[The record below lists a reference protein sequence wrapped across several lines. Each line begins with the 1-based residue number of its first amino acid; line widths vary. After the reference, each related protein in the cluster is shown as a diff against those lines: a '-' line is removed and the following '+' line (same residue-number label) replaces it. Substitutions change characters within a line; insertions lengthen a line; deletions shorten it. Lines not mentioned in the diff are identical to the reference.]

1 MKLRDKI
8 NQAKRRNSVTF
19 ISSSNV
25 NLNLSNS
32 SNAKISN
39 KKYSVSPRKD
49 LSDNCSSSIRIEKKK
64 NNNNYNKINL
74 DKFKKRDPIK
84 HKTVKDVDRN
94 KYLFY
99 QPFQMNMPEMKKTST
114 RKSSVEFMESKTKK
128 FFERY
133 NIEDKGKLILSNKYN
148 NYIVEPF
155 YGSSMNKL
163 ENNIK
168 NVLNNMRLQFE
179 KQNEV
184 NETEINDINFT
195 ENIKNKFSTNT
206 NLNKFTFKKKN
217 ISSKIKGIKH
227 NPIANKNRF
236 SLNLSNSFI
245 NEFSLTRSHS
255 FEFTESF
262 TKKIL
267 KRMRAK
273 INRKSLYEKFGLTQT
288 IIEPSSDEESI
299 SEESGGFSFHP
310 HSTFILIFE
319 IMIIFSNIYSFIFIP
334 LRIAKNDDIRGS
346 VTLLD
351 KIIVYIIDIIYIL
364 DIIISFFKGY
374 FNNEMIIIRNNKKII
389 FHYLEEDF
397 FKDLLEAVPLNVIIK
412 VCDNRINYFAY
423 SDNSLIFLKFLAFI
437 KPFKIFK
444 ITRKKN
450 NFALELFYGN
460 FSDSYHLESFIVFTT
475 SLFIFFLFIH
485 LFICLHIFFSIQS
498 YPNWITHIN
507 VENKSFYIKYITS
520 FYFLMTTMTTVG
532 YGDIVC
538 ISPIERIFHII
549 LLTIG
554 TIIYTF
560 VVSKIGNYLRDQSHE
575 QIKLS
580 NDLNILETIR
590 VSYPTMPFKLYFKI
604 KSHLLNIST
613 KKKKIGISTLINGI
627 PDTIKNELLFKIY
640 EKEINRFSI
649 FKNVDNSNFIL
660 QVLTSFIP
668 ITLKKE
674 EILLL
679 EGEAVE
685 NIIFVKDGRLSMEM
699 SVDLKEPYNSI
710 QRYLEFNFKGITKNE
725 LNSSKNLERINTLIK
740 FNKNY
745 NDLKKQIDNF
755 LLDKQKSF
763 NNNNSLLDNNI
774 SFDLGRLD
782 FTKKESDLKNLENY
796 DNVKIFDVRKNENFG
811 EVHMFLHKP
820 SPFTLK
826 AKSRMAEVLLLRQHE
841 AIIISNNFP
850 NIWRH
855 MHNKS
860 YHNLISL
867 KKLTFKKLQQY
878 YNSHFY
884 RRGSQDRD
892 FSLNLD
898 VSSNGVSFLDRPS
911 FLNKIIIGEKLNLV
925 KSTKNSMRS
934 PNLPV
939 MKINSTRIMNNNKIL
954 LEDKYIRKSSA
965 ITNNKNTKIQLGKDS
980 LDSSNLSSFN
990 INESL
995 IKPSINGISKDIDN
1009 IQNSFNSINNLNENL
1024 KPTKTRAVTFKKDI
1038 ENKKEVI
1045 NKPIYDNDKNFEKN
1059 KDRSSNLKNARKNT
1073 SFDDYK
1079 EIIHSINDSRTE
1091 SNNLDTLINQTFK
1104 YDTPKNTNN
1113 SSIEKEQEKIF
1124 TLKDVNERFSKKI
1137 RKKIKKRKKLERL
1150 RYSFELERKE
1160 NNKNLVELYSSIIA
1174 KKLDPILQENHVET
1188 KNLKSNIAK
1197 ELNNVTFSN
1206 CNTQPLTDLMDSSS
1220 SEEISQKKFVNSSL
1234 KDILSISFEIK
1245 SSYKNINKL
1254 SKGEVIKN
1262 SKYRKTLENLIKNN
1276 KIFKDT
1282 EFKTIVSKYSEKT
1295 EKIKKHKIKDR
1306 NYTRSSTD
1314 KNPRTNKNNK
1324 NSIIQ
1329 KSKFKFSCNNLN
1341 NYFKNT
1347 KIKSPLKRLDN
1358 NLDENKRNESN
1369 LFKPNIVFESEKNE
1383 KNNTIGNSEVNVF
1396 KENKGNKKFINL
1408 KNLEINNNNNIQNS
1422 NNNNNNNNSTLNNN
1436 KSYMSSL
1443 NFFNELDKDNILKS
1457 ENKLE
1462 ILNNKNQ
1469 NYINT
1474 NDNNIELQKD
1484 SSNSSNKCKIF

>member
-1 MKLRDKI
+1 MKLRDKFDHKI
-8 NQAKRRNSVTF
+8 RRNSVEF
-19 ISSSNV
+19 NHSANEH
-25 NLNLSNS
+25 LNLSNS
-32 SNAKISN
+32 SNVKISN
-39 KKYSVSPRKD
+39 KKYSASPKNN
-49 LSDNCSSSIRIEKKK
+49 LSGNCSSLIQTEK
-64 NNNNYNKINL
+64 NNNNKTNFN
-74 DKFKKRDPIK
+74 KFKKRGSFK
-84 HKTVKDVDRN
+84 HISMKNVDRN
-94 KYLFY
+94 KYIFY
-99 QPFQMNMPEMKKTST
+99 QPFQMNMPEMKKST
-114 RKSSVEFMESKTKK
+114 TKRRSVEFMESKTKK
-128 FFERY
+128 FFQRY
-133 NIEDKGKLILSNKYN
+133 SLEDKGKLISYNKYN
-148 NYIVEPF
+148 NYMVEPF

-168 NVLNNMRLQFE
+168 NVLNNMRLQLE
-179 KQNEV
+179 KQKEV
-184 NETEINDINFT
+184 NESEINDINFS
-195 ENIKNKFSTNT
+195 ENIKNKFCTNT
-206 NLNKFTFKKKN
+206 NLKFTFKKKKIN
-217 ISSKIKGIKH
+217 NKSKSIKH
-227 NPIANKNRF
+227 IPIATKNRI

-245 NEFSLTRSHS
+245 NDLSFSRSHS

-273 INRKSLYEKFGLTQT
+273 INRKSIYEKFGLSQT
-288 IIEPSSDEESI
+288 IIEVSSDEDAISGESI
-299 SEESGGFSFHP
+299 GFSFHP
-310 HSTFILIFE
+310 HSTYILIFE
-319 IMIIFSNIYSFIFIP
+319 IMLIFANIYSFIFIP

-351 KIIVYIIDIIYIL
+351 KIVVYLIDIIYIL

-374 FNNEMIIIRNNKKII
+374 FNHEMVIIRNNKNII

-412 VCDNRINYFAY
+412 VCNNKVNYFAY
-423 SDNSLIFLKFLAFI
+423 SDKASIFLKLLAFI

-460 FSDSYHLESFIVFTT
+460 FSDSYHLESFIVFVT
-475 SLFIFFLFIH
+475 SLFIFFLFFH
-485 LFICLHIFFSIQS
+485 LFICLHLFFSLQS

-549 LLTIG
+549 LLAIG

-604 KSHLLNIST
+604 KSHLLNIS
-613 KKKKIGISTLINGI
+613 KKKKKTGISTLINGI

-640 EKEINRFSI
+640 EKEINKFSI
-649 FKNVDNSNFIL
+649 FKNVNNSNFIL

-679 EGEAVE
+679 EGEVVE

-699 SVDLKEPYNSI
+699 SVDLKEPYSSI
-710 QRYLEFNFKGITKNE
+710 QRYLEFNFKAITKNE
-725 LNSSKNLERINTLIK
+725 LKSPHNLERINTLIK
-740 FNKNY
+740 INKNY
-745 NDLKKQIDNF
+745 NDLKQQIDNF
-755 LLDKQKSF
+755 LLDKQKTF

-774 SFDLGRLD
+774 SFELGRLD

-867 KKLTFKKLQQY
+867 KKLTFKKLKQY

-884 RRGSQDRD
+884 LKDNQDHD

-898 VSSNGVSFLDRPS
+898 ISSNGVSFLDRPS
-911 FLNKIIIGEKLNLV
+911 FLNKIITGEKLNLI
-925 KSTKNSMRS
+925 KSAKNSLKS
-934 PNLPV
+934 PNLPIKQIKST
-939 MKINSTRIMNNNKIL
+939 KISENKKIV
-954 LEDKYIRKSSA
+954 LEDKYVRKSSA
-965 ITNNKNTKIQLGKDS
+965 ITNNKKTKIQIGKDS
-980 LDSSNLSSFN
+980 QISSNLSSLN

-995 IKPSINGISKDIDN
+995 IKPSINGISKDIDA
-1009 IQNSFNSINNLNENL
+1009 IQNSYNSINNLNKNI
-1024 KPTKTRAVTFKKDI
+1024 KSTKKRMVTFRKDI
-1038 ENKKEVI
+1038 ENKKELN
-1045 NKPIYDNDKNFEKN
+1045 NKPIFTIDKNDEKN
-1059 KDRSSNLKNARKNT
+1059 KDTTSSPKNDHNIT
-1073 SFDDYK
+1073 SIDYYK
-1079 EIIHSINDSRTE
+1079 EIINSINDTERE
-1091 SNNLDTLINQTFK
+1091 SNDLGTLINQTFK
-1104 YDTPKNTNN
+1104 CDISKNENN
-1113 SSIEKEQEKIF
+1113 SSIEKGEGKIF
-1124 TLKDVNERFSKKI
+1124 TLKDVDERFSKKI
-1137 RKKIKKRKKLERL
+1137 RKKIKMRKKLERL

-1174 KKLDPILQENHVET
+1174 KKLNPILQENHVET
-1188 KNLKSNIAK
+1188 KNLKNSIAK
-1197 ELNNVTFSN
+1197 ELINATFSK
-1206 CNTQPLTDLMDSSS
+1206 CNTQPFTEIMDSSS
-1220 SEEISQKKFVNSSL
+1220 SEEIIQNRFDNSSL

-1254 SKGEVIKN
+1254 SKGEIIRS

-1282 EFKTIVSKYSEKT
+1282 EIKPIVSKYSEK
-1295 EKIKKHKIKDR
+1295 IKRHKIKDR
-1306 NYTRSSTD
+1306 NFTRSSTD
-1314 KNPRTNKNNK
+1314 KNQRTNKNNK
-1324 NSIIQ
+1324 ISLIQ
-1329 KSKFKFSCNNLN
+1329 KSKYKFSSNNLN
-1341 NYFKNT
+1341 NYFNDKKIK
-1347 KIKSPLKRLDN
+1347 KIKSSLKKIDDN
-1358 NLDENKRNESN
+1358 IEDNKKNQSS
-1369 LFKPNIVFESEKNE
+1369 LFNPNIIYEPEKNE
-1383 KNNTIGNSEVNVF
+1383 KNNTIGNSEVNAF
-1396 KENKGNKKFINL
+1396 KGHKGEKKLINL
-1408 KNLEINNNNNIQNS
+1408 KTLEINNNKNIQNS
-1422 NNNNNNNNSTLNNN
+1422 NNNNNNNSTLNNN
-1436 KSYMSSL
+1436 KSYLSSL
-1443 NFFNELDKDNILKS
+1443 NFFNELDKDNVLKS

-1462 ILNNKNQ
+1462 ILNNKNH

-1474 NDNNIELQKD
+1474 NENNIEIQKVD
-1484 SSNSSNKCKIF
+1484 SNGIKCKIF

>member
-1 MKLRDKI
+1 MKLRHKI
-8 NQAKRRNSVTF
+8 RRNSVQF
-19 ISSSNV
+19 NRSVNV
-25 NLNLSNS
+25 DLNLSNS
-32 SNAKISN
+32 SKAIIST
-39 KKYSVSPRKD
+39 KKYSASPRNNLK
-49 LSDNCSSSIRIEKKK
+49 DNCSNSIRIEK
-64 NNNNYNKINL
+64 NNNKVKSNKL
-74 DKFKKRDPIK
+74 KRRGSHK
-84 HKTVKDVDRN
+84 HITVKDNNTN
-94 KYLFY
+94 KYKFY
-99 QPFQMNMPEMKKTST
+99 QPFQMNMPEMKRNKT
-114 RKSSVEFMESKTKK
+114 RKNSVEFMGAKTKK
-128 FFERY
+128 FFEKY
-133 NIEDKGKLILSNKYN
+133 SLEDKGKLILYNKYN
-148 NYIVEPF
+148 NYLAEPL

-168 NVLNNMRLQFE
+168 NVLNNMKLQFE

-184 NETEINDINFT
+184 NESEINDINFAV
-195 ENIKNKFSTNT
+195 NLKSKFSTNT
-206 NLNKFTFKKKN
+206 NLKFTFKKK
-217 ISSKIKGIKH
+217 KI
-227 NPIANKNRF
+227 NNKNKNKNKSIKLIPYEIKNRI
-236 SLNLSNSFI
+236 SLNLSNSSI
-245 NEFSLTRSHS
+245 NDISFNRSHS

-262 TKKIL
+262 IKKIL

-273 INRKSLYEKFGLTQT
+273 INRKSIYEKFGLTQT
-288 IIEPSSDEESI
+288 IIEASSDEEI
-299 SEESGGFSFHP
+299 NSEESNGFSFHP

-334 LRIAKNDDIRGS
+334 LRIAKNDDIRGA

-351 KIIVYIIDIIYIL
+351 KIIVYLIDIIYIL

-374 FNNEMIIIRNNKKII
+374 FNNDMVIIRNNKKII
-389 FHYLEEDF
+389 LHYLDQDF
-397 FKDLLEAVPLNVIIK
+397 FKDLLEAVPLNMITK
-412 VCDNRINYFAY
+412 VCNSRVKYFAY
-423 SDNSLIFLKFLAFI
+423 SDKTLIFLKLLAFI

-444 ITRKKN
+444 IIRKKN

-460 FSDSYHLESFIVFTT
+460 FSDSYHLESFIVFVT
-475 SLFIFFLFIH
+475 SLFIFFLFFH
-485 LFICLHIFFSIQS
+485 LFICLHIFFSLQS

-507 VENKSFYIKYITS
+507 VANKSFYTKYITS

-549 LLTIG
+549 LLAIG

-560 VVSKIGNYLRDQSHE
+560 LVSKIGNYLRDQSHE

-604 KSHLLNIST
+604 KSHLLNIS
-613 KKKKIGISTLINGI
+613 KKKKKTGISTLINGI
-627 PDTIKNELLFKIY
+627 PEAIKNDLLFKIY
-640 EKEINRFSI
+640 ENEINKFSI
-649 FKNVDNSNFIL
+649 FKNVNNSNFIL

-679 EGEAVE
+679 EGELVE

-710 QRYLEFNFKGITKNE
+710 QRYLEFNFKSITKNE
-725 LNSSKNLERINTLIK
+725 MKSPDNLERINSLIK
-740 FNKNY
+740 INKNY
-745 NDLKKQIDNF
+745 NDLKQQIDNF

-774 SFDLGRLD
+774 STDIGRLD
-782 FTKKESDLKNLENY
+782 FTKKESDLKHLENY

-884 RRGSQDRD
+884 SKESQEHD

-898 VSSNGVSFLDRPS
+898 ISSNGVSFLDRPS
-911 FLNKIIIGEKLNLV
+911 FLNKIITGEKLNLI
-925 KSTKNSMRS
+925 KSNKNSLKS
-934 PNLPV
+934 PNIPIKHIKSS
-939 MKINSTRIMNNNKIL
+939 KISNSNKIS

-965 ITNNKNTKIQLGKDS
+965 KTNNKKNKIHLGKDS
-980 LDSSNLSSFN
+980 LENSNFSSFN
-990 INESL
+990 IDESL
-995 IKPSINGISKDIDN
+995 IKPSINGFSKDYDA
-1009 IQNSFNSINNLNENL
+1009 IQNSYNSNNNLNKNL
-1024 KPTKTRAVTFKKDI
+1024 KSTKTRTVTFKKDI
-1038 ENKKEVI
+1038 ESKKEI
-1045 NKPIYDNDKNFEKN
+1045 MKKPNYTIDKSFEKS
-1059 KDRSSNLKNARKNT
+1059 KDKSSTPKNEHSNT
-1073 SFDDYK
+1073 SIDYYK
-1079 EIIHSINDSRTE
+1079 EIIHSISDTERE
-1091 SNNLDTLINQTFK
+1091 SNNLDTLINQTLK
-1104 YDTPKNTNN
+1104 YNSPKN
-1113 SSIEKEQEKIF
+1113 SSNIEKKEEKIF
-1124 TLKDVNERFSKKI
+1124 TLKDIDERFSKKI
-1137 RKKIKKRKKLERL
+1137 RKKIKMRKKLEKL

-1174 KKLDPILQENHVET
+1174 KKLDPILQENNVET
-1188 KNLKSNIAK
+1188 KNLKNNIAK
-1197 ELNNVTFSN
+1197 ELINVTFSQS
-1206 CNTQPLTDLMDSSS
+1206 NTQPFTEIMDSSS
-1220 SEEISQKKFVNSSL
+1220 SEEIIQKKFDNSSL

-1254 SKGEVIKN
+1254 SKGEIIRS

-1282 EFKTIVSKYSEKT
+1282 EFKTIVSKYTAKF
-1295 EKIKKHKIKDR
+1295 KKHKNKYG
-1306 NYTRSSTD
+1306 NFTRSSTD
-1314 KNPRTNKNNK
+1314 KNRKINKNNK
-1324 NSIIQ
+1324 ISLIQ
-1329 KSKFKFSCNNLN
+1329 KSKFKYSSNNLN
-1341 NYFKNT
+1341 NYFNDKKIK
-1347 KIKSPLKRLDN
+1347 KIKSSFKKIDD
-1358 NLDENKRNESN
+1358 NLDDKKKNESS
-1369 LFKPNIVFESEKNE
+1369 LFKPNIESEKNE
-1383 KNNTIGNSEVNVF
+1383 RNNTISNSEVNTF
-1396 KENKGNKKFINL
+1396 KENKVDKKLINL
-1408 KNLEINNNNNIQNS
+1408 KNLEINSSKNVA
-1422 NNNNNNNNSTLNNN
+1422 NNNNNNNSTLNNN
-1436 KSYMSSL
+1436 KTYISSL

-1462 ILNNKNQ
+1462 ILNNKNH

-1474 NDNNIELQKD
+1474 NDNNIEIQKE
-1484 SSNSSNKCKIF
+1484 NCNGNKCIIF